1 MNVFEAVRNSVTAR
15 QVAEH
20 YGVKIVKGKMARCPF
35 HNDRNPS
42 LLLDSRFICFGC
54 GEKGDAIDY
63 VTKLFGIGK
72 LDAAR
77 QIASDFSISYDKSG
91 YKKTSTWKKKP
102 VPKLTQEQ
110 RFQMMEKK
118 CFLVLSDYLHLLKH
132 WESKYAP
139 QTKEQEWHPLF
150 AEALQEKTKTE
161 YRLDILLY
169 APLTERIALVTECGE
184 RILEIERRMEQYSR
198 GTEEGSGTGYETHG
212 TAESGCRQ

>member
-20 YGVKIVKGKMARCPF
+20 YGLKIVKGKMARCPF

-42 LLLDSRFICFGC
+42 LLLDRRYICFGC

-63 VTKLFGIGK
+63 AAKLFGIGK
-72 LDAAR
+72 LDAAM

-91 YKKTSTWKKKP
+91 YKKVSKWKKKP
-102 VPKLTQEQ
+102 VQKLTQEQ
-110 RFQMMEKK
+110 RFQMLEKK
-118 CFLVLSDYLHLLKH
+118 CFRILSDYLHLLKH
-132 WESKYAP
+132 WERKYAP
-139 QTKEQEWHPLF
+139 QTMEQDWHPLF
-150 AEALQEKTKTE
+150 VEALQEKTKIE
-161 YRLDILLY
+161 YHLDILLY

-198 GTEEGSGTGYETHG
+198 GTEESSGTGHEIYG
-212 TAESGCRQ
+212 TAEAGCRQ